1 MPTGRSGRQVQ
12 ANQIVVVVTSAAS
25 DSVQTLPVWSTM
37 NLHRVSMAVVTL
49 PRKISIGVTIH
60 ATRVVKYGHNSFE
73 SSSGTGIV
81 ARHRVSSRLGMPR
94 RLNRNPQG

>member
-1 MPTGRSGRQVQ
+1 MAVS
-12 ANQIVVVVTSAAS
+12 
-25 DSVQTLPVWSTM
+25 STM

-60 ATRVVKYGHNSFE
+60 AARAVKYRHNSFE

-81 ARHRVSSRLGMPR
+81 A
-94 RLNRNPQG
+94 